1 MAKASHNNIV
11 IFGASSGIGLAV
23 AKLAVSHL
31 PSPNIVLSSSDQAKL
46 EKATA
51 SVREINANSGIV
63 TSIVADLGD
72 TDTQFDAVE
81 DVLRQAKS
89 IFGGPIDHIIWT
101 AGGTLGLSQSDKRS
115 NDDLRVVQTVR
126 VFGPL
131 TLLHL
136 APDYMTPSRQS
147 SITITSGVRV
157 YRPTKGR
164 ARAAAGAAA
173 LDGVVRGLA
182 VDLAPIRV
190 NGVVLGP
197 IHTPLLDRFA
207 PRDSEA
213 AKGLAEQTL
222 VKAIGDAD
230 EAAEAYLYSMRCGYA
245 TGSMIVVDGG
255 ALLWQG

>member
-1 MAKASHNNIV
+1 MAKALHNNIV
-11 IFGASSGIGLAV
+11 IFGGSSGIGLAV
-23 AKLAVSHL
+23 ARLAIAHL
-31 PSPNIVLSSSDQAKL
+31 PSPNIILCSSNREKL
-46 EKATA
+46 NGATA
-51 SVREINANSGIV
+51 LVREVEGSRGV
-63 TSIVADLGD
+63 VYPIVADLSNS
-72 TDTQFDAVE
+72 DTQFDNVE
-81 DVLRQAKS
+81 NVLRQAKS
-89 IFGGPIDHIIWT
+89 TFEGPIDHIIWT
-101 AGGTLGLSQSDKRS
+101 AGGTIGLTQSDKRS
-115 NDDLRVVQTVR
+115 NDDLLAVQTVR

-136 APDYMTPSRQS
+136 APDYMTESRLS

-164 ARAAAGAAA
+164 GRATAAAAA
-173 LDGVVRGLA
+173 LDGAVRGLA

-190 NGVVLGP
+190 NGVVLGA

-222 VKAIGDAD
+222 LGRIGDAD

-255 ALLWQG
+255 AMLR